1 MVGLLCRVVQS
12 YTVSLDKSLG
22 YPGINTMS
30 GYLGISYVILTKFRL
45 SQDNLGQ
52 PSFEILFSSK
62 CGLSQNKIVITWFM
76 QVFVM
81 HMQVF
86 VTQVKPGYP
95 GISWDIPG

>member
-1 MVGLLCRVVQS
+1 MVGLCGVVQS

-30 GYLGISYVILTKFRL
+30 GYPGISYVILTKIRL

-52 PSFEILFSSK
+52 PSFEFLFSSK
-62 CGLSQNKIVITWFM
+62 CGISQNKIVIAWFM

-81 HMQVF
+81 HM
-86 VTQVKPGYP
+86 
-95 GISWDIPG
+95 